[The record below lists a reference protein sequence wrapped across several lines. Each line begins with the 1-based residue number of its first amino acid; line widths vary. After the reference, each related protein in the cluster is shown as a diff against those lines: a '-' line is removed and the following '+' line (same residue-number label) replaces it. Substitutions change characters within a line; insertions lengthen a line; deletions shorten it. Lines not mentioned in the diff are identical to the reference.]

1 MHSKFKL
8 AIFYLVDGDYHN
20 GFYNFDEYL
29 KSLPYEKEETKI
41 ENLKKLVNEKTL
53 NIMKIIKGILE
64 ENIESD
70 TSVKIIE
77 LFWALKPVETTIKL
91 LEVLESNQEKEN
103 YKIAILN
110 FLRKFDMY
118 MVVNGAK
125 QTSIKNNITV
135 SLIKMIKNK
144 SKNDNLRKKAIY
156 TFKNLLLAPHP
167 VEKETI
173 ELLNNIY
180 NDKTESTIVRN
191 AAEYILGTDPNT
203 KIKKSKNGLKSLN

>member
-8 AIFYLVDGDYHN
+8 AISYLVYGDYYN
-20 GFYNFDEYL
+20 GFYHFGGYL
-29 KSLPYEKEETKI
+29 KSLPYDKEETKI

-53 NIMKIIKGILE
+53 DIMKIIRGLLE

-70 TSVKIIE
+70 TAVKIIE

-91 LEVLESNQEKEN
+91 LEVLESNQKKEN
-103 YKIAILN
+103 YKIAILYFFRN
-110 FLRKFDMY
+110 FDIYR
-118 MVVNGAK
+118 VVNGAK
-125 QTSIKNNITV
+125 QTSIKNFITV

-144 SKNDNLRKKAIY
+144 SENDNLRKKAIY
-156 TFKNLLLAPHP
+156 AFENLLLAPHP

-180 NDKTESTIVRN
+180 NDEIENTIVRN
-191 AAEYILGTDPNT
+191 AAEHILGTDPYT
-203 KIKKSKNGLKSLN
+203 KIKKSK

>member
-8 AIFYLVDGDYHN
+8 AISYLVDGDYYN
-20 GFYNFDEYL
+20 GFYHFGEYL
-29 KSLPYEKEETKI
+29 KSLPYDKEETKI
-41 ENLKKLVNEKTL
+41 ENLKKLLNGKTP
-53 NIMKIIKGILE
+53 NIMNIIRGILE

-70 TSVKIIE
+70 AAVKIIE
-77 LFWALKPVETTIKL
+77 LFWALKPIETTIRL

-110 FLRKFDMY
+110 FFRKFDIY
-118 MVVNGAK
+118 RVVNGAK

-144 SKNDNLRKKAIY
+144 SENDNLRKKAIY
-156 TFKNLLLAPHP
+156 AFENLLLTPHP

-173 ELLNNIY
+173 ELLSNIY
-180 NDKTESTIVRN
+180 NDETENTIVRN
-191 AAEYILGTDPNT
+191 AAEYILGTDPYT
-203 KIKKSKNGLKSLN
+203 KIKKSKKQS

>member
-8 AIFYLVDGDYHN
+8 AISCLVDGDYYN
-20 GFYNFDEYL
+20 GFYHFGEYL
-29 KSLPYEKEETKI
+29 KSLPYDKEETKI

-53 NIMKIIKGILE
+53 NIMKIIRGTLE

-70 TSVKIIE
+70 TAVKIIE

-103 YKIAILN
+103 YKIAILY
-110 FLRKFDMY
+110 FFRKFDIY

-125 QTSIKNNITV
+125 QTSIKNFITV

-144 SKNDNLRKKAIY
+144 SENDNLRKKAIY
-156 TFKNLLLAPHP
+156 TFKNLLLTPHP

-180 NDKTESTIVRN
+180 NDETENTIVRN
-191 AAEYILGTDPNT
+191 AAENILGTDPYT
-203 KIKKSKNGLKSLN
+203 KIKKSKKQS

>member
-8 AIFYLVDGDYHN
+8 AIFYLVDGDYYN
-20 GFYNFDEYL
+20 GFYNFGEYL

-41 ENLKKLVNEKTL
+41 ENLKKLVNKKTL
-53 NIMKIIKGILE
+53 DIMNIIRGILE

-70 TSVKIIE
+70 TAVKIIE

-91 LEVLESNQEKEN
+91 LEVLESNQEKES

-110 FLRKFDMY
+110 FFRKFDIY
-118 MVVNGAK
+118 RIVNGAK
-125 QTSIKNNITV
+125 QTSIKNNITI

-144 SKNDNLRKKAIY
+144 SENDNLRKKAIY
-156 TFKNLLLAPHP
+156 AFENLLLTPHP

-180 NDKTESTIVRN
+180 NDEIENTIVRN
-191 AAEYILGTDPNT
+191 AAEYILGTNPYT
-203 KIKKSKNGLKSLN
+203 KIKKSKKQS

>member
-8 AIFYLVDGDYHN
+8 AISYIVDGDYYN
-20 GFYNFDEYL
+20 GFYHFGEYL
-29 KSLPYEKEETKI
+29 KSLPHDKEETKI

-53 NIMKIIKGILE
+53 DIMKIIRGILE

-70 TSVKIIE
+70 TAVKIIE

-103 YKIAILN
+103 YKIAILYFFRN
-110 FLRKFDMY
+110 FNIYR
-118 MVVNGAK
+118 VVNGVK
-125 QTSIKNNITV
+125 QTSIKNFITV

-144 SKNDNLRKKAIY
+144 SENDNLRKKAIY
-156 TFKNLLLAPHP
+156 AFENLLLAPHP

-180 NDKTESTIVRN
+180 DDETGNTIVRN
-191 AAEYILGTDPNT
+191 AAENILGMNPIT
-203 KIKKSKNGLKSLN
+203 KIKKSKK

>member
-8 AIFYLVDGDYHN
+8 AISYLVDGDYYN
-20 GFYNFDEYL
+20 GFYHFSEYL
-29 KSLPYEKEETKI
+29 KSLPYDEKETKL

-53 NIMKIIKGILE
+53 NIMEIIRRILE

-70 TSVKIIE
+70 TAVKIIE
-77 LFWALKPVETTIKL
+77 LFWALKPVETTTKL
-91 LEVLESNQEKEN
+91 IEVLEGNQEKEN

-110 FLRKFDMY
+110 YFRKFDIY
-118 MVVNGAK
+118 TVVNGVK

-135 SLIKMIKNK
+135 SLIKMIKDK
-144 SKNDNLRKKAIY
+144 SENDNLRKKAIY
-156 TFKNLLLAPHP
+156 AFENLLLTPHP

-180 NDKTESTIVRN
+180 NDEIENTIVRN
-191 AAEYILGTDPNT
+191 AAEYILGTNPYT
-203 KIKKSKNGLKSLN
+203 KIKKSKKQS

>member
-8 AIFYLVDGDYHN
+8 AISYLVDGDYYN
-20 GFYNFDEYL
+20 GFYHFGEYL
-29 KSLPYEKEETKI
+29 KSLPHDKEETKI

-53 NIMKIIKGILE
+53 DIMKIIRGILE

-70 TSVKIIE
+70 TAVKIIE

-103 YKIAILN
+103 YKIAILYFFRN
-110 FLRKFDMY
+110 FNIYR
-118 MVVNGAK
+118 VVNGVK
-125 QTSIKNNITV
+125 QTSIKNFITV

-144 SKNDNLRKKAIY
+144 SENDNLRKKAIY
-156 TFKNLLLAPHP
+156 AFENLLLAPHP

-180 NDKTESTIVRN
+180 DDETGNTIVRN
-191 AAEYILGTDPNT
+191 AAENILRMNPIT
-203 KIKKSKNGLKSLN
+203 KIKKSKK

>member
-8 AIFYLVDGDYHN
+8 AISYLVDGDYYN
-20 GFYNFDEYL
+20 GFYHFGEYL
-29 KSLPYEKEETKI
+29 KSLPHDKEETKI

-53 NIMKIIKGILE
+53 DIMKIIRGILE

-70 TSVKIIE
+70 TAVKIIE

-103 YKIAILN
+103 YKIAILYFFRN
-110 FLRKFDMY
+110 FNIYR
-118 MVVNGAK
+118 VVNGVK
-125 QTSIKNNITV
+125 QTSIKNFITV

-144 SKNDNLRKKAIY
+144 SENDNLRKKAIY
-156 TFKNLLLAPHP
+156 AFENLLLAPHP

-180 NDKTESTIVRN
+180 DDETGNTIVRN
-191 AAEYILGTDPNT
+191 AAENILGMNPIT
-203 KIKKSKNGLKSLN
+203 KIKKSKK

>member
-8 AIFYLVDGDYHN
+8 AIFYLVDGDYYN
-20 GFYNFDEYL
+20 GFYNFGEYL

-70 TSVKIIE
+70 TAVKIIE
-77 LFWALKPVETTIKL
+77 LFWALKPVETNIKL

-110 FLRKFDMY
+110 FFRKFDIY
-118 MVVNGAK
+118 RVVNGAK
-125 QTSIKNNITV
+125 QTSIKNFITV

-144 SKNDNLRKKAIY
+144 SENDNLRKKAIY
-156 TFKNLLLAPHP
+156 AFENLLFTPHP

-180 NDKTESTIVRN
+180 NDETENTIVRN
-191 AAEYILGTDPNT
+191 ATEYILGTNPYT
-203 KIKKSKNGLKSLN
+203 KIKKSKKQS

>member
-1 MHSKFKL
+1 MHSKFEL
-8 AIFYLVDGDYHN
+8 AISYLVDGNYHN
-20 GFYNFDEYL
+20 GFYYFGEYL
-29 KSLPYEKEETKI
+29 KSLPHDKEETKL

-53 NIMKIIKGILE
+53 NIMEIIRRILE

-70 TSVKIIE
+70 TAVKIIE
-77 LFWALKPVETTIKL
+77 LFWALKPVETTTKLIK
-91 LEVLESNQEKEN
+91 VLESNQEKEN

-110 FLRKFDMY
+110 FFKKFDIY
-118 MVVNGAK
+118 TIVNGAK

-144 SKNDNLRKKAIY
+144 SENDNLRKKAIY
-156 TFKNLLLAPHP
+156 AFENLLLAPHP

-180 NDKTESTIVRN
+180 NDETENTIVRN
-191 AAEYILGTDPNT
+191 AAEYILGTNPYT
-203 KIKKSKNGLKSLN
+203 EIKKSKKQS